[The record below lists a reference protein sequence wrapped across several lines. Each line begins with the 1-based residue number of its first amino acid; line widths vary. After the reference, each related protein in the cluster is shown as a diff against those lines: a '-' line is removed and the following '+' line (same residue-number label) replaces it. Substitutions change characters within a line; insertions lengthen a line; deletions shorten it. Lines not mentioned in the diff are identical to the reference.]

1 MMHRVQRVGVAQ
13 FAKVLG
19 VLYLFMGV
27 CFAALFYLFSVAM
40 PSATGPM
47 PMLGIGSGIGI
58 VIVIPLIYAF
68 FGVLFG
74 ALFAWFYNMV
84 AGWVGG
90 IELDLEP

>member
-1 MMHRVQRVGVAQ
+1 MIQRIRSVGVAQ

-27 CFAALFYLFSVAM
+27 CFAVLFWLFSMAM
-40 PSATGPM
+40 PSGSGAM
-47 PMLGIGSGIGI
+47 PMLGVGRGIGI
-58 VIVIPLIYAF
+58 VIVMPLIYAF
-68 FGVLFG
+68 FGVVFG

>member
-1 MMHRVQRVGVAQ
+1 MIQRIRSVGIAQ

-19 VLYLFMGV
+19 VLYLFMGI
-27 CFAALFYLFSVAM
+27 CFSVLFWLFSL
-40 PSATGPM
+40 ATPGASGAM
-47 PMLGIGSGIGI
+47 PMLGVGRGIGI
-58 VIVIPLIYAF
+58 VIVMPLIYAF
-68 FGVLFG
+68 FGVVFG